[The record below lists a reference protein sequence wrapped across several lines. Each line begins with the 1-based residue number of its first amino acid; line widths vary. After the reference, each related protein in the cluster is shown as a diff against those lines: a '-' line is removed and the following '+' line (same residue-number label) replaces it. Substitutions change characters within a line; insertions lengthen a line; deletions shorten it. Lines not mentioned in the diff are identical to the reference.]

1 MKSVFNEMRDIGVI
15 WATNEAVKSGYT
27 NGHPDWANLGQ
38 GEPEVGEMEGATP
51 RIKSFTIGEEDNRHG
66 PLNGTEV
73 LRTAIASYYNR
84 LYRAGKSSQYT
95 SENVSV
101 VMGGRL
107 ALTRIFSIVGT
118 VRLGYKVP
126 EYPAYEDLLNYQLE
140 RVTPVRIPS
149 SRLDNYSLPAEE
161 FATCIREHNLDAF
174 LFSNPCNPTG
184 HVIQG
189 KELADYVQI
198 GRDHHCTLII
208 DEVYSHF
215 IFDKGKPAANPV
227 SATAFVED
235 VNMDQVVVV
244 DGLTKSFR
252 YPGWRLAWII
262 GPEEIIKDLGRAA
275 SGIDG
280 GPSLPVQRGALKL
293 FEPGRV
299 DQDTHALR
307 KVFSRKQALA
317 LQVVR
322 GLGIQCSPDTNG
334 TFYIWADIS
343 QLAPPLN
350 NSDIFFKEALKYQVI
365 VIPGHVFDIHPGTVR
380 KHPQFDHYIRL
391 SFGPEEANLKMG
403 LDRIAALIQSHKA

>member
-15 WATNEAVKSGYT
+15 WATNEAAKSGYS
-27 NGHPDWANLGQ
+27 NGDPDWANLGQ
-38 GEPEVGEMEGATP
+38 GEPEVGEIEGAFP
-51 RIKSFTIGEEDNRHG
+51 RIKSFIIEEEDNRYG

-84 LYRAGKSSQYT
+84 LYRTDKSSQYT
-95 SENVSV
+95 LENISV

-107 ALTRIFSIVGT
+107 ALTRIFSIIGT
-118 VRLGYKVP
+118 IRLGYKVP

-140 RVTPVRIPS
+140 RVTPVRIPA

-184 HVIQG
+184 HVIQR
-189 KELADYVQI
+189 KELASYIQV
-198 GRDHHCTLII
+198 GRDHHCSLII

-215 IFDKGKPAANPV
+215 IFDSGKPAPSPV
-227 SATAFVED
+227 SSAAFVED
-235 VNMDQVVVV
+235 VNKDQVVIV

-252 YPGWRLAWII
+252 YPGWRLAWVV

-280 GPSLPVQRGALKL
+280 GPSLPIQRAALQL
-293 FEPGRV
+293 FEPNRV
-299 DQDTHALR
+299 DQDTRALR
-307 KVFSRKQALA
+307 NVFSRKQALVLRA
-317 LQVVR
+317 LQDQ
-322 GLGIQCSPDTNG
+322 GILCSPDTHG

-343 QLAPPLN
+343 QLPPPLN
-350 NSDIFFKEALKYQVI
+350 NSDIFFKEALNYQVI
-365 VIPGHVFDIHPGTVR
+365 VIPGHVFDIHPGTPR
-380 KHPQFDHYIRL
+380 KHPQFNQYIRL

-403 LDRIAALIQSHKA
+403 LERLAALIQSHKS